1 MGTAQANIANTQ
13 LAHETEH
20 LHELME
26 MVKKGE
32 TAADAPH
39 IRIDGPVFTADDT
52 DADGDISEQERL
64 EQLLDRA
71 IAGATLPV
79 PCVLPLSSCPNHCL
93 CLVCCHCLRAQTTA
107 FALRSAAKHPDI
119 SRGTADMM
127 LEYVANGRWTADHY
141 IALWTGENTAF
152 ALCDPTASAAK
163 TPPLPCA
170 FHCHRG

>member
-52 DADGDISEQERL
+52 DASDG
-64 EQLLDRA
+64 
-71 IAGATLPV
+71 
-79 PCVLPLSSCPNHCL
+79 
-93 CLVCCHCLRAQTTA
+93 
-107 FALRSAAKHPDI
+107 
-119 SRGTADMM
+119 
-127 LEYVANGRWTADHY
+127 
-141 IALWTGENTAF
+141 
-152 ALCDPTASAAK
+152 
-163 TPPLPCA
+163 
-170 FHCHRG
+170 